1 MTSARGSALRR
12 ASQSFALKVIMAVS
26 VIAGVV
32 TTVYWTPL
40 AAGGWPPPAAN
51 AFYED
56 LQPSDHMDA
65 TTRPGPQ
72 PEALATEPKASP
84 TEPEASPTKP
94 QASPTQ
100 SDGSPTATAASPTG
114 APDIRA
120 VARDREPISLSIPD
134 LGVDSPVV
142 TTSMDASRSLVVPED
157 VMETGWYDGSR
168 RLGASYGS
176 TVIVGHRDSATLG
189 SGALFGIEEI
199 PLGATITVTAQDG
212 RIHEFIVDSVELID
226 KSLLPTEAPRIFAL
240 TGDYRLVLITCGGAF
255 DESIRSY
262 ESNVVITA
270 LPAPAVSD

>member
-1 MTSARGSALRR
+1 MTSARDSALRR
-12 ASQSFALKVIMAVS
+12 ASQSSALKVIMAVS
-26 VIAGVV
+26 LIAGVV

-65 TTRPGPQ
+65 TTRPRPQ
-72 PEALATEPKASP
+72 
-84 TEPEASPTKP
+84 PEASPTQP

-100 SDGSPTATAASPTG
+100 PEASPTA
-114 APDIRA
+114 APDLLA
-120 VARDREPISLSIPD
+120 AARDREPISLNIPD

-176 TVIVGHRDSATLG
+176 TVIVGHRDSATQG

-212 RIHEFIVDSVELID
+212 TAHEFIVDSVEFID
-226 KSLLPTEAPRIFAL
+226 KDSLPQEAPRIF
-240 TGDYRLVLITCGGAF
+240 THRGPYRLVLITCGGAF

-262 ESNVVITA
+262 ESNVVIIA

>member
-1 MTSARGSALRR
+1 MTSARDSALRR
-12 ASQSFALKVIMAVS
+12 ASQSSALKVIMAVS
-26 VIAGVV
+26 LIAGVV

-56 LQPSDHMDA
+56 LQPSDNMYA
-65 TTRPGPQ
+65 TTLPRPQ
-72 PEALATEPKASP
+72 PESSP
-84 TEPEASPTKP
+84 TEPEAPPTVV
-94 QASPTQ
+94 
-100 SDGSPTATAASPTG
+100 
-114 APDIRA
+114 PDIRA

-142 TTSMDASRSLVVPED
+142 TTSMDTSRSLVVPED
-157 VMETGWYDGSR
+157 VLETGWYDGSR

-176 TVIVGHRDSATLG
+176 TVIVGHRDSATQG

-212 RIHEFIVDSVELID
+212 TAHEFIVDSVEFID
-226 KSLLPTEAPRIFAL
+226 KDSLPQEAPRIF
-240 TGDYRLVLITCGGAF
+240 THRGPYRLVLITCGGAF

>member
-56 LQPSDHMDA
+56 LQPSDRMDA
-65 TTRPGPQ
+65 TTRPRPQ
-72 PEALATEPKASP
+72 
-84 TEPEASPTKP
+84 PEASPTQP

-100 SDGSPTATAASPTG
+100 PEASPTA
-114 APDIRA
+114 APDLLA
-120 VARDREPISLSIPD
+120 AARDREPTSLNIPD

-176 TVIVGHRDSATLG
+176 TVIVGHRDSATQG
-189 SGALFGIEEI
+189 SGALFGIEEL
-199 PLGATITVTAQDG
+199 PLGSTISVTAQDG
-212 RIHEFIVDSVELID
+212 TTHEFIVDSVELID
-226 KSLLPTEAPRIFAL
+226 KSLLPAEAPRIFAL

>member
-1 MTSARGSALRR
+1 MTSARDSALRR
-12 ASQSFALKVIMAVS
+12 ASQSSALKVIMAVS
-26 VIAGVV
+26 LIAGVV

-56 LQPSDHMDA
+56 LQPSDRMDA
-65 TTRPGPQ
+65 TTRPRPQ
-72 PEALATEPKASP
+72 
-84 TEPEASPTKP
+84 PEASPTQP

-100 SDGSPTATAASPTG
+100 PEASPTA
-114 APDIRA
+114 APDLLA
-120 VARDREPISLSIPD
+120 AARDREPTSLNIPD

-176 TVIVGHRDSATLG
+176 TVIVGHRDSATQG

-212 RIHEFIVDSVELID
+212 TAHEFIVDSVEFID
-226 KSLLPTEAPRIFAL
+226 KDSLPQEAPRIF
-240 TGDYRLVLITCGGAF
+240 THRGPYRLVLITCGGAF

-262 ESNVVITA
+262 ESNVVIIA
-270 LPAPAVSD
+270 LPAPAVSG

>member
-1 MTSARGSALRR
+1 MTSARDSALRR
-12 ASQSFALKVIMAVS
+12 ASQSSALKVIMAVS
-26 VIAGVV
+26 LIAGVV

-65 TTRPGPQ
+65 TTRPRPQ
-72 PEALATEPKASP
+72 
-84 TEPEASPTKP
+84 PEASPTQP
-94 QASPTQ
+94 QVSPTQPEASPT
-100 SDGSPTATAASPTG
+100 A
-114 APDIRA
+114 APDLLA
-120 VARDREPISLSIPD
+120 AARDREPISLKIPD
-134 LGVDSPVV
+134 LGVDSPVA

-176 TVIVGHRDSATLG
+176 TVIVGHRDSATQG

-212 RIHEFIVDSVELID
+212 TAHEFIVDSVEFID
-226 KSLLPTEAPRIFAL
+226 KDSLPQEAPRIF
-240 TGDYRLVLITCGGAF
+240 THRGPYRLVLITCGGAF

-262 ESNVVITA
+262 ESNVVIIA

>member
-12 ASQSFALKVIMAVS
+12 ASQSSALKVIMAVS
-26 VIAGVV
+26 LIAGVV

-56 LQPSDHMDA
+56 LQPSEHMDA
-65 TTRPGPQ
+65 TTSSRPQ
-72 PEALATEPKASP
+72 TEASTTA
-84 TEPEASPTKP
+84 PEASPAEP
-94 QASPTQ
+94 DS
-100 SDGSPTATAASPTG
+100 SPTA

-134 LGVDSPVV
+134 LGVESPVV
-142 TTSMDASRSLVVPED
+142 TTPMDASRSIVVPED

-176 TVIVGHRDSATLG
+176 TVIVGHRDSATQG
-189 SGALFGIEEI
+189 SGALFGVEEI
-199 PLGATITVTAQDG
+199 PLGSTITVTAQDG
-212 RIHEFIVDSVELID
+212 TTHEFIVDSVELID
-226 KSLLPTEAPRIFAL
+226 KSLLPAEAPRIFTR

-255 DESIRSY
+255 DESLRSY

-270 LPAPAVSD
+270 LPAPAISE

>member
-12 ASQSFALKVIMAVS
+12 ASQSSALKVIMAVS
-26 VIAGVV
+26 LIAGVV

-56 LQPSDHMDA
+56 LQPSEHMDA
-65 TTRPGPQ
+65 TTSSRPQ
-72 PEALATEPKASP
+72 TEASTTA
-84 TEPEASPTKP
+84 PEASPAEP
-94 QASPTQ
+94 DS
-100 SDGSPTATAASPTG
+100 SPTA

-134 LGVDSPVV
+134 LGVESPVV
-142 TTSMDASRSLVVPED
+142 TTSMDASRSIVVPED

-176 TVIVGHRDSATLG
+176 TVIVGHRDSATQG
-189 SGALFGIEEI
+189 SGALFGVEEI
-199 PLGATITVTAQDG
+199 PLGSTITVTAQDG
-212 RIHEFIVDSVELID
+212 TTHEFIVDSVELID
-226 KSLLPTEAPRIFAL
+226 KSLLPAEAPRIFTR

-255 DESIRSY
+255 DESLRSY

-270 LPAPAVSD
+270 LPAPAISE

>member
-1 MTSARGSALRR
+1 MTSARDSALRR
-12 ASQSFALKVIMAVS
+12 ASQSSALKVIVAVS
-26 VIAGVV
+26 LIAGVV

-65 TTRPGPQ
+65 TTRPRPQ
-72 PEALATEPKASP
+72 
-84 TEPEASPTKP
+84 PEASPTQP
-94 QASPTQ
+94 QVSPTQPEASPT
-100 SDGSPTATAASPTG
+100 A
-114 APDIRA
+114 APDLLA
-120 VARDREPISLSIPD
+120 AARDREPISLKIPD
-134 LGVDSPVV
+134 LGVDSPVA

-176 TVIVGHRDSATLG
+176 TVIVGHRDSATQG

-212 RIHEFIVDSVELID
+212 TAHEFIVDSVEFID
-226 KSLLPTEAPRIFAL
+226 KGSLPQEAPRIF
-240 TGDYRLVLITCGGAF
+240 THRGPYRLVLITCGGAF

-262 ESNVVITA
+262 ESNVVIIA
-270 LPAPAVSD
+270 LPAPAVSG

>member
-1 MTSARGSALRR
+1 MTSARDSALRR
-12 ASQSFALKVIMAVS
+12 ASQSSALKVIMAVS
-26 VIAGVV
+26 LIAGVV

-65 TTRPGPQ
+65 TTRPRPQ
-72 PEALATEPKASP
+72 
-84 TEPEASPTKP
+84 PEASPTQP
-94 QASPTQ
+94 EASPTQ
-100 SDGSPTATAASPTG
+100 PEASPTA
-114 APDIRA
+114 APDLLA
-120 VARDREPISLSIPD
+120 AARDREPISLNIPD

-176 TVIVGHRDSATLG
+176 TVIVGHRDSATQG

-212 RIHEFIVDSVELID
+212 TAHEFIVDSVEFID
-226 KSLLPTEAPRIFAL
+226 KDSLPQEAPRIF
-240 TGDYRLVLITCGGAF
+240 THRGPYRLVLVTCGGAF

-262 ESNVVITA
+262 ESNVVIIA
-270 LPAPAVSD
+270 LPAPAVSG

>member
-12 ASQSFALKVIMAVS
+12 ASQASALKVIMAVS
-26 VIAGVV
+26 LIAGVV

-65 TTRPGPQ
+65 TTRPRPQ
-72 PEALATEPKASP
+72 
-84 TEPEASPTKP
+84 PEASPTQP
-94 QASPTQ
+94 EASPT
-100 SDGSPTATAASPTG
+100 A
-114 APDIRA
+114 APDLLA
-120 VARDREPISLSIPD
+120 AARDREPISLNIPD

-176 TVIVGHRDSATLG
+176 TVIVGHRDSATQG

-212 RIHEFIVDSVELID
+212 TAHEFIVDSVEFID
-226 KSLLPTEAPRIFAL
+226 KDSLPQEAPRIF
-240 TGDYRLVLITCGGAF
+240 THRGPYRLVLITCGGAF

-262 ESNVVITA
+262 ESNVVIIA
-270 LPAPAVSD
+270 LPAPAVSG

>member
-1 MTSARGSALRR
+1 MTSARDSALRR
-12 ASQSFALKVIMAVS
+12 ASQSSALKVIMAVS
-26 VIAGVV
+26 LIAGVV

-65 TTRPGPQ
+65 TTRPRPQ
-72 PEALATEPKASP
+72 
-84 TEPEASPTKP
+84 PEASPTQP
-94 QASPTQ
+94 EASPT
-100 SDGSPTATAASPTG
+100 A
-114 APDIRA
+114 APDLLA
-120 VARDREPISLSIPD
+120 AARDREPISLNIPD

-142 TTSMDASRSLVVPED
+142 TTSMDASRSIVVPED

-176 TVIVGHRDSATLG
+176 TVIVGHRDSATQG

-212 RIHEFIVDSVELID
+212 TAHEFIVDSVEFID
-226 KSLLPTEAPRIFAL
+226 KDSLPQEAPRIF
-240 TGDYRLVLITCGGAF
+240 THRGPYRLVLITCGGAF

-262 ESNVVITA
+262 ESNVVIIA

>member
-12 ASQSFALKVIMAVS
+12 ASQSSALKVIMAVS
-26 VIAGVV
+26 LIAGVV

-65 TTRPGPQ
+65 TTRPRPQ
-72 PEALATEPKASP
+72 
-84 TEPEASPTKP
+84 PEASPTQP

-100 SDGSPTATAASPTG
+100 PEASPTA
-114 APDIRA
+114 APDLLA
-120 VARDREPISLSIPD
+120 AARDREPISLNIPD

-176 TVIVGHRDSATLG
+176 TVIVGHRDSATQG

-212 RIHEFIVDSVELID
+212 TAHEFIVDSVEFID
-226 KSLLPTEAPRIFAL
+226 KDSLPQEAPRIF
-240 TGDYRLVLITCGGAF
+240 THRGPYRLVLITCGGAF

-262 ESNVVITA
+262 ESNVVIIA

>member
-12 ASQSFALKVIMAVS
+12 ASQSSALKVIMAVS
-26 VIAGVV
+26 LIAGVV

-65 TTRPGPQ
+65 TTRPRPQ
-72 PEALATEPKASP
+72 
-84 TEPEASPTKP
+84 PEASPTDP
-94 QASPTQ
+94 EQSPTETNT
-100 SDGSPTATAASPTG
+100 SPMA

-134 LGVDSPVV
+134 LGVESPVV
-142 TTSMDASRSLVVPED
+142 TTSMDASRSIVVPED

-176 TVIVGHRDSATLG
+176 TVIVGHRDSATQG
-189 SGALFGIEEI
+189 SGALFGIEDI

-212 RIHEFIVDSVELID
+212 TPHEFIVDSVELID
-226 KSLLPTEAPRIFAL
+226 KSLLPAEAPRIFSL
-240 TGDYRLVLITCGGAF
+240 TGEYRLVLITCGGAF
-255 DESIRSY
+255 DEGARSY
-262 ESNVVITA
+262 LSNVVITA
-270 LPAPAVSD
+270 LPAPAISE

>member
-12 ASQSFALKVIMAVS
+12 ATQSSALKVIMAVS
-26 VIAGVV
+26 LIAGVV

-65 TTRPGPQ
+65 TTRPRPQ
-72 PEALATEPKASP
+72 
-84 TEPEASPTKP
+84 PEASPTDP
-94 QASPTQ
+94 EQSPTETNT
-100 SDGSPTATAASPTG
+100 SPMA

-134 LGVDSPVV
+134 LGVESPVV
-142 TTSMDASRSLVVPED
+142 TTSMDASRSIVVPED

-176 TVIVGHRDSATLG
+176 TVIVGHRDSATQG

-199 PLGATITVTAQDG
+199 PLGSTITVTAQDG
-212 RIHEFIVDSVELID
+212 TTHEFIVDSVELID
-226 KSLLPTEAPRIFAL
+226 KSLLPAEAPRIFSL
-240 TGDYRLVLITCGGAF
+240 TGEYRLVLITCGGAF
-255 DESIRSY
+255 DEGARSY
-262 ESNVVITA
+262 LSNIVITA
-270 LPAPAVSD
+270 LPAPAISE

>member
-1 MTSARGSALRR
+1 MTSARDSALRR
-12 ASQSFALKVIMAVS
+12 ASQSSALKVIVAVS
-26 VIAGVV
+26 LIAGVV

-65 TTRPGPQ
+65 TTRPRPQ
-72 PEALATEPKASP
+72 
-84 TEPEASPTKP
+84 PEASPTQP
-94 QASPTQ
+94 EASPT
-100 SDGSPTATAASPTG
+100 A
-114 APDIRA
+114 APDLLA
-120 VARDREPISLSIPD
+120 AARDREPISLNIPD

-176 TVIVGHRDSATLG
+176 TVIVGHRDSATQG

-212 RIHEFIVDSVELID
+212 TAHEFIVDSVEFID
-226 KSLLPTEAPRIFAL
+226 KDSLPQEAPRIF
-240 TGDYRLVLITCGGAF
+240 THRGPYRLVLITCGGAF

-262 ESNVVITA
+262 ESNVVIIA
-270 LPAPAVSD
+270 LPAPAVSG

>member
-1 MTSARGSALRR
+1 MTSARDSALRR
-12 ASQSFALKVIMAVS
+12 ASQSSALKVIMAVS
-26 VIAGVV
+26 LIAGVV

-65 TTRPGPQ
+65 TTRPRPQ
-72 PEALATEPKASP
+72 
-84 TEPEASPTKP
+84 PEASPTQP
-94 QASPTQ
+94 EASPT
-100 SDGSPTATAASPTG
+100 A
-114 APDIRA
+114 APDLLA
-120 VARDREPISLSIPD
+120 AARDREPISLNIPD

-176 TVIVGHRDSATLG
+176 TVIVGHRDSATQG

-212 RIHEFIVDSVELID
+212 TAHEFIVDSVEFID
-226 KSLLPTEAPRIFAL
+226 KDSLPQEAPRIF
-240 TGDYRLVLITCGGAF
+240 THRGPYRLVLITCGGAF

-262 ESNVVITA
+262 ESNVVIIA
-270 LPAPAVSD
+270 LPAPAVSG

>member
-1 MTSARGSALRR
+1 MTSARDSALRR
-12 ASQSFALKVIMAVS
+12 ASQSSALKVIMAVS
-26 VIAGVV
+26 LIAGVV

-65 TTRPGPQ
+65 ITRPRPQ
-72 PEALATEPKASP
+72 
-84 TEPEASPTKP
+84 PEASPTQP
-94 QASPTQ
+94 EASPTQ
-100 SDGSPTATAASPTG
+100 PEASPTA
-114 APDIRA
+114 APDLLA
-120 VARDREPISLSIPD
+120 AARDREPISLNIPD

-176 TVIVGHRDSATLG
+176 TVIVGHRDSATQG

-212 RIHEFIVDSVELID
+212 TAHEFIVDSVEFID
-226 KSLLPTEAPRIFAL
+226 KDSLPQEATRIF
-240 TGDYRLVLITCGGAF
+240 THRGPYRLVLITCGGAF

-262 ESNVVITA
+262 ESNVVIIA
-270 LPAPAVSD
+270 LPAPAVSG